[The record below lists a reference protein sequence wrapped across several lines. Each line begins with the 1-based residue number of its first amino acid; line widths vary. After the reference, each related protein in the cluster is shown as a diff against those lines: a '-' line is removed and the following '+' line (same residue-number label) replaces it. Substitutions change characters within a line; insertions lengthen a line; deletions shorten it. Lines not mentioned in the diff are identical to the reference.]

1 VERTGRAALANH
13 QALVFAQPR
22 TLPAARALVHADRG
36 AKAIAPEMGLPLNDG
51 RVLDALSPHPNL
63 QKNARMLSTCTR
75 AKVRAGEHGMPETKR
90 W

>member
-1 VERTGRAALANH
+1 MDGPDRAALAAH
-13 QALVFAQPR
+13 KAFVPVQPR
-22 TLPAARALVHADRG
+22 ALPAARALVHADRG

-51 RVLDALSPHPNL
+51 RVLDALSPHPNP